1 MTTFAKGHGTEND
14 FIILPDPDARLDL
27 GPEVVAA
34 LCDRRSGLGADG
46 VLRVARAGALAD
58 AGVLGN
64 LPDDVDPGDW
74 FMDYRNADGSIA
86 ETCGN
91 GLRVFGH
98 YLVAEGLVGREAA
111 DGGDDANAADDG
123 NDTGVSGDEVVSFRV
138 GTRVGARLLEV
149 IDGTGST
156 ATVSVEMGAPQ
167 VLGTATAHVGGAVY
181 AGIGVDMGNPH
192 LACVL
197 PGHDAETV
205 RGLDLSATPEVPADM
220 FPDGVNLEILT
231 PLDGMPEHGVGA
243 VDMRVIERGV
253 GETRSCGSGTVA
265 AAVAALADAARQ
277 PDLDPGAGSGSASAV
292 GGSADTS
299 DTSDTTGTADTTGAA
314 GTADTT
320 GTAGT
325 TDTASVHGSGAPDH
339 LAGAVTVR
347 VPGGDILVEVGD
359 GWSRLTGP
367 SVIVARGTVDM
378 AALALP

>member
-86 ETCGN
+86 EICGN

-98 YLVAEGLVGREAA
+98 YLVAEGLVN
-111 DGGDDANAADDG
+111 DPDA
-123 NDTGVSGDEVVSFRV
+123 SGEQVVSFRV
-138 GTRVGARLLEV
+138 GTRVGARELEV
-149 IDGTGST
+149 IDGTAPT
-156 ATVSVEMGAPQ
+156 ATVSVEMGAPE

-197 PGHDAETV
+197 PGHDADVV

-265 AAVAALADAARQ
+265 AAVAALADAAARQ
-277 PDLDPGAGSGSASAV
+277 PDLDPGAGSGSASAA
-292 GGSADTS
+292 GGSADTSDTS

-325 TDTASVHGSGAPDH
+325 TDTASVHGAGAPDH

>member
-1 MTTFAKGHGTEND
+1 MTTFAKGHGTGND

-27 GPEVVAA
+27 RPEVVAA
-34 LCDRRSGLGADG
+34 LCDRRTGIGADG

-58 AGVLGN
+58 ARALGDPVGR
-64 LPDDVDPGDW
+64 LPDGVAPSDW

-98 YLVAEGLVGREAA
+98 YLVAEGLVGPEDADGSGATGATAPSDGAMHAA
-111 DGGDDANAADDG
+111 DM
-123 NDTGVSGDEVVSFRV
+123 VVSFSV
-138 GTRVGARLLEV
+138 GTRAGARLVEV
-149 IDGTGST
+149 TDLTGAS
-156 ATVSVEMGAPQ
+156 ATVSVEMGAPV

-197 PGHDAETV
+197 PGHDADAI
-205 RGLDLSATPEVPADM
+205 RGLDLSAVPEAPADM
-220 FPDGVNLEILT
+220 FPDGVNLELLT
-231 PLDGMPEHGVGA
+231 PLEGMPGCGVGA

-265 AAVAALADAARQ
+265 AAVAALADAAARQ
-277 PDLDPGAGSGSASAV
+277 SHEASGISLEP
-292 GGSADTS
+292 
-299 DTSDTTGTADTTGAA
+299 AA
-314 GTADTT
+314 A
-320 GTAGT
+320 AE
-325 TDTASVHGSGAPDH
+325 PDH

-367 SVIVARGTVDM
+367 SVIVARGTVDEGFFGRT
-378 AALALP
+378 